1 MADLPIGVFF
11 AQVALILLTCRVVG
25 LLAARVGQPQVMAE
39 MVAGFLIG
47 PSLFGWLAPNIQ
59 AQIFPAASRPALYVV
74 SQIGLVL
81 YMFCVGLEFRS
92 ELMVRHARR
101 AAAVSIAGIAA
112 PLALGGALAVMLL
125 RSGGFF
131 AEGVGAFH
139 AVLFVGAALSI
150 TAFPVLARII
160 YERGIAGTA
169 MGSLALAAGALD
181 DAAAWVIL
189 AIVLGSFT
197 GNATLALVAAI
208 GGLVYAFVVFAAG
221 RPLLR
226 RLDRIAEDQGAMPPW
241 MFTMVLALLA
251 AGAWLTDLV
260 GIHAVFGAFIL
271 GAATPTGRLS
281 RDLQARIE
289 PLTTSFL
296 VPLFFVYSGLNTH
309 VELLNSAQAWMWTG
323 VITLLAIGGKG
334 LACTVAAR
342 FAGEPWRDAATI
354 GTLMNARGLVEL
366 IMLNVGLEAGIIHP
380 TLFTIMVLMAVTTTV
395 MASPL
400 FELFYRGHVP
410 GSDAARPA
418 TAASGRDLRAV
429 LGVPGPHRQLAER
442 LLEIAGRADSEAL
455 AELVHVLVDRADH
468 PVLQGFAR

>member
-241 MFTMVLALLA
+241 MFTIVLALLA
-251 AGAWLTDLV
+251 AGAWFTDLV

-296 VPLFFVYSGLNTH
+296 VPLFFVYSGLNSRIGL
-309 VELLNSAQAWMWTG
+309 VDSAWLWMVAG
-323 VITLLAIGGKG
+323 LAFLAACAGKG
-334 LACTVAAR
+334 VACFVAAR
-342 FAGEPWRDAATI
+342 FTGATTREALSI
-354 GTLMNARGLVEL
+354 ATLMNARGLMEL
-366 IMLNVGLEAGIIHP
+366 ILLDIGLQRGLITP
-380 TLFTIMVLMAVTTTV
+380 TLFTILVMMTIATTLMAG
-395 MASPL
+395 PL
-400 FELFYRGHVP
+400 FGVINRHEPVP
-410 GSDAARPA
+410 APDPA
-418 TAASGRDLRAV
+418 LRM
-429 LGVPGPHRQLAER
+429 GER
-442 LLEIAGRADSEAL
+442 A
-455 AELVHVLVDRADH
+455 
-468 PVLQGFAR
+468 